1 MLLTKTNYLL
11 YRECPQN
18 VWVKI
23 FEPKI
28 YYSKQLS
35 DFDKMIMEA
44 GNEIDELA
52 RELFPCGILIED
64 RKDIQTTKELINKKE
79 KIIYQ
84 PVFCTDKFE
93 AIADMLI
100 WNSDEKAYDIYEAK
114 STNSGKN
121 KKKHD
126 DEYKHDLAFQV
137 NVLKKLSVPINKA
150 YIIRLN
156 SDYIRQEKLDV
167 SELLVIEDFTNEVMG
182 IADIVLDEMES
193 AYDLLKIENKPQDY
207 CSCVIKGRSA
217 HCTSFNYLNPNV
229 PEYSVHDISRI
240 GNSKKKLAELIDRG
254 IYSIFD
260 VPTDFNL
267 TEIQRN
273 QVDSAQ
279 YKRIIFKKSELMN
292 FFGDIK
298 YPLSFLDY
306 ETCISAVPR
315 FIGYKPYNQIP
326 FQFSLH
332 VLKNQESELEHFK
345 FLYTNSDNPDLKFI
359 KKLKKYLPEKGSIIV
374 WSKKFECGINRN
386 LAERNNEYLQFVEN
400 VNDRIVDL
408 EVPFKKQFYVHH
420 GFKGKSSI
428 KYILPALSSEFSYK
442 NLNIQEGGTASETWN
457 KIVNG
462 KFSNNEIKEKSE
474 DLLKYCQLDTLAMFE
489 IWKHCLKQLK

>member
-18 VWVKI
+18 AWVKI

-28 YYSKQLS
+28 YYSRQLS
-35 DFDKMIMEA
+35 DFDKMIMET

-52 RELFPCGILIED
+52 RELFPGGILIKNRE
-64 RKDIQTTKELINKKE
+64 DIQTTKELINKKE

-93 AIADMLI
+93 AIVDMLI
-100 WNSDEKAYDIYEAK
+100 WDGNEEAYDIYEAK

-121 KKKHD
+121 KKKHY

-137 NVLKKLSVPINKA
+137 NVLKKLSVPINKI

-156 SDYIRQEKLDV
+156 SDYTRQEKLDI
-167 SELLVIEDFTNEVMG
+167 SELFVVEDFTNEVIG

-193 AYDLLKIENKPQDY
+193 AYDLLKIENKPQNY
-207 CSCVIKGRSA
+207 CSCIVKGRSA
-217 HCTSFNYLNPNV
+217 HCTSFNYLNPDV

-240 GNSKKKLAELIDRG
+240 GNSKKKLVELIDRE

-260 VPTDFNL
+260 VPADFNL
-267 TEIQRN
+267 SAIQRN

-279 YKRIIFKKSELMN
+279 SKKIIFNNSEMIP
-292 FFGDIK
+292 FFRDIK
-298 YPLSFLDY
+298 YPISFLDY

-332 VLKNQESELEHFK
+332 ILENLESELEHFE
-345 FLYTNSDNPDLKFI
+345 FLYINSDNPDLEFI
-359 KKLKKYLPEKGSIIV
+359 KELKKCLPPKGSIIV
-374 WSKKFECGINRN
+374 WNKTFEHGINAK
-386 LAERNNEYLQFVEN
+386 LAERNREHSQFLEN
-400 VNDRIVDL
+400 LNDRIVDL
-408 EVPFKKQFYVHH
+408 ETPFKKQFYVHPA
-420 GFKGKSSI
+420 FKGKSSI
-428 KYILPALSSEFSYK
+428 KYVLPALAPKFSYK
-442 NLNIQEGGTASETWN
+442 DLNIQEGGTASSTWN
-457 KIVNG
+457 KIVTG
-462 KFSNNEIKEKSE
+462 KFTDNEIKGKSE
-474 DLLKYCQLDTLAMFE
+474 DLLTYCKLDTLAMYK
-489 IWKHCLKQLK
+489 IWKHCWEKIE